1 MTEEYLLTVIK
12 SLTEAKKGVIPYNAT
27 MAEVL
32 RRVREDALEGLR
44 GLVKE
49 RKIVCHRTINDFSFS
64 VE

>member
-1 MTEEYLLTVIK
+1 M
-12 SLTEAKKGVIPYNAT
+12 LTEAKKGVIPCNAT
-27 MAEVL
+27 MTDVL